1 MYFAYGD
8 LSTVEIWQDVFFVV
22 RYNKYINLFKGG
34 ETVIKLLNKKFVAI
48 TLAGLLLVGILYYAY
63 TKVAYV
69 VNNIEEVKFALEKP
83 QLIQKLRIQYASK
96 SAELDQSLL
105 RQNPTPQEELI
116 KEVTESLKSSK
127 E

>member
-1 MYFAYGD
+1 MD
-8 LSTVEIWQDVFFVV
+8 IIIL
-22 RYNKYINLFKGG
+22 
-34 ETVIKLLNKKFVAI
+34 
-48 TLAGLLLVGILYYAY
+48 GILYYAY

>member
-1 MYFAYGD
+1 M
-8 LSTVEIWQDVFFVV
+8 
-22 RYNKYINLFKGG
+22 
-34 ETVIKLLNKKFVAI
+34 
-48 TLAGLLLVGILYYAY
+48 
-63 TKVAYV
+63 